1 MKKIFY
7 FILAAIAAVSMTAC
21 ANNETSS
28 ADMSESGRLSVESL
42 SENLTTD
49 ILDSIEVPNET
60 ISETDIST
68 ASVTSET
75 NETAISESSTE
86 MTESSTDTV
95 SETESAVISEE
106 TAAETTE
113 ETQEEESNSALVV
126 YFSWSGNTESVANE
140 IAAQTG
146 ADIFELIPDL
156 PYTDDYDELLD
167 IAQNE
172 QSRGARPKIANS
184 IDLSDY
190 DTIFIGYPN
199 WWADMPMIV
208 YTFFDEYDLSGKT
221 IAPFCTSGGSG
232 FSGTLSTIAELEPDA
247 EITEGLHISG
257 SSADKCADDV
267 SEWLSETGLLN

>member
-1 MKKIFY
+1 MKKIFC
-7 FILAAIAAVSMTAC
+7 FILAAITAVSMTAC
-21 ANNETSS
+21 ANNEMPS
-28 ADMSESGRLSVESL
+28 ADISESGWLSVESL
-42 SENLTTD
+42 SENLTTN

-60 ISETDIST
+60 ISETDKS
-68 ASVTSET
+68 
-75 NETAISESSTE
+75 
-86 MTESSTDTV
+86 D
-95 SETESAVISEE
+95 ISEE
-106 TAAETTE
+106 TTAETTE
-113 ETQEEESNSALVV
+113 ETQEEESNAVLVV
-126 YFSWSGNTESVANE
+126 YFSWSGNTETVANE

-146 ADIFELIPDL
+146 ADIFELIPET

-167 IAQNE
+167 IAQDE

-190 DTIFIGYPN
+190 DTIIIGYPN

-232 FSGTLSTIAELEPDA
+232 FSGTISTIAELEPDA

>member
-7 FILAAIAAVSMTAC
+7 FIFAAIAAVSMTAC
-21 ANNETSS
+21 TNNETPSV
-28 ADMSESGRLSVESL
+28 DISESGGLSVESL

-49 ILDSIEVPNET
+49 ILDSIEVKNET
-60 ISETDIST
+60 ISETDKSD
-68 ASVTSET
+68 
-75 NETAISESSTE
+75 ISEKT
-86 MTESSTDTV
+86 T
-95 SETESAVISEE
+95 
-106 TAAETTE
+106 AETTE
-113 ETQEEESNSALVV
+113 ETQEESKAALIV
-126 YFSWSGNTESVANE
+126 YFYWSGNTEAVANE

-167 IAQNE
+167 IAQDE
-172 QSRGARPKIANS
+172 QSRGARPQIAES

-190 DTIFIGYPN
+190 DTVFIGYPN

-232 FSGTLSTIAELEPDA
+232 FSGTLGTIAELEPNA

>member
-1 MKKIFY
+1 MKKILY
-7 FILAAIAAVSMTAC
+7 FILATIAAVSMTAC
-21 ANNETSS
+21 ANNETPS
-28 ADMSESGRLSVESL
+28 ADISESGGLSVESL

-60 ISETDIST
+60 ISETDKS
-68 ASVTSET
+68 
-75 NETAISESSTE
+75 
-86 MTESSTDTV
+86 D
-95 SETESAVISEE
+95 ISEE
-106 TAAETTE
+106 TTAETTE
-113 ETQEEESNSALVV
+113 ETQEEESNTALVV
-126 YFSWSGNTESVANE
+126 YFSWSGNTEAVANE

-146 ADIFELIPDL
+146 ADIFELIPET

-172 QSRGARPKIANS
+172 QSSDARPQIAES

-190 DTIFIGYPN
+190 DTVFIGYPN

-267 SEWLSETGLLN
+267 SQWLLGTGLLN